1 MFCYI
6 HIPFCES
13 RCKYCR
19 FSTFVEKDEMKK
31 QFYVDYLVK
40 SIEEENIKSFVIP
53 GNAGI
58 YKDITNPFLNI
69 DANASNYLKDS
80 CIPRNDKDILNS
92 IYFWWWTPTSL
103 SNKQLS
109 KIIASLKNKYSFEKD
124 IEITLETTPNNI
136 SIENLVEWEK
146 IWVNRLSLWIQTLN
160 DLALSEIWRI
170 DKKGLIEKLEILK
183 QSKIVNI
190 SLDFIIWL
198 PYVAKGEVL
207 DDLRNI
213 LENYKY
219 VKHISLYMLEDYY
232 DYPKTWEQFSIKEE
246 DFLDEYVNCKSYL
259 QEKWFY
265 RYEVSNFAKKWYE
278 CKHNKAYWE
287 HKDLV
292 PYWLWAHWFLDNK
305 RYAYSNNFNEYY
317 KWKYDYLEKL
327 NEKDLFLEKV
337 MFWLRTNWLE
347 ENIYKKLNTKK
358 INEFVEN
365 KMLEFNDEKL
375 ILKDK
380 WTVLLDYIIKEIIC

>member
-1 MFCYI
+1 
-6 HIPFCES
+6 
-13 RCKYCR
+13 
-19 FSTFVEKDEMKK
+19 
-31 QFYVDYLVK
+31 
-40 SIEEENIKSFVIP
+40 
-53 GNAGI
+53 
-58 YKDITNPFLNI
+58 
-69 DANASNYLKDS
+69 
-80 CIPRNDKDILNS
+80 
-92 IYFWWWTPTSL
+92 
-103 SNKQLS
+103 
-109 KIIASLKNKYSFEKD
+109 
-124 IEITLETTPNNI
+124 
-136 SIENLVEWEK
+136 
-146 IWVNRLSLWIQTLN
+146 
-160 DLALSEIWRI
+160 
-170 DKKGLIEKLEILK
+170 LIEKLEILK